1 MRAAQNTNECPTP
14 EQRLVSPEECA
25 AAVEPLGIIPPH
37 LRNQITPED
46 LLETMKEEIE
56 ENGPESDYPKGC
68 YGKQPMYSPESPH
81 FNTHATG
88 AAQEYSAP
96 ICFAS
101 VEIAARERCTGTWT
115 NDACV
120 TR

>member
-1 MRAAQNTNECPTP
+1 MPHDNPKRTIKQHLAIH
-14 EQRLVSPEECA
+14 LVLIGLSCLFIL
-25 AAVEPLGIIPPH
+25 PLLWMLSTSLKPI
-37 LRNQITPED
+37 E
-46 LLETMKEEIE
+46 ETMKEEIE

-68 YGKQPMYSPESPH
+68 YGKQPMYSQLSPH

-88 AAQEYSAP
+88 TAEENSEP

-101 VEIAARERCTGTWT
+101 AEIAARERCTAAGGTWT

>member
-1 MRAAQNTNECPTP
+1 
-14 EQRLVSPEECA
+14 
-25 AAVEPLGIIPPH
+25 
-37 LRNQITPED
+37 
-46 LLETMKEEIE
+46 MKEEID

-68 YGKQPMYSPESPH
+68 YGTQPMYSPESPH

>member
-1 MRAAQNTNECPTP
+1 M
-14 EQRLVSPEECA
+14 EECA
-25 AAVEPLGIIPPH
+25 VASAVVF
-37 LRNQITPED
+37 NQYHGTAEEM
-46 LLETMKEEIE
+46 LETMKEYIE
-56 ENGPESDYPKGC
+56 ENGAESDMPKGC
-68 YGKQPMYSPESPH
+68 YVYHPDDDGVYAY

-88 AAQEYSAP
+88 AAEESSDP

-101 VEIAARERCTGTWT
+101 VEIARRVRCTAAGGTWT